1 MGKGQLYEG
10 VLFEGLDDATHITDD
25 YKQTTLRENR
35 GTSFASS
42 MLKEM
47 AATTGRHHTN
57 SDSFENI
64 MDAAKELEAM
74 LDEEITAENQYSMSE
89 KIMTGYATLLG
100 FCQGYLRTHSR
111 HRFST
116 RGRNRVKMVQE
127 IAANTE
133 REALAFNVEIMKFND
148 FGGGTTVRK
157 LHAGESPADV
167 IHNDASEFSLDT
179 QEGRGEDWISLG
191 VTGAEMRDRLS
202 KEGRVSADN
211 INIIATI
218 IEVYERNAKL
228 QNYDEDGNPTMKDLS
243 FMMSGNLQSL
253 LKICRDKQNS
263 PILQELAG
271 KIETRLSIPAFE
283 PRDDQR
289 GSIQSFRNSSMVG
302 DLTTD
307 MRHAMENQLAAD
319 AFPEYK
325 LFTHEEAIAI
335 GTTTRANQDDE
346 VRKQL
351 YGTDRQANI
360 VDFGLAHGYIQTS
373 NSSVINQYMR
383 EKNFGSISYDSHKT
397 VGMLDQATKETKL
410 PHKSRFFRMVN
421 LSFVT
426 GALGIAVDFQKG
438 ITPEQLAQINTMS
451 GKIITDAGYMSVGY
465 QIDSQFADSPVMLTL
480 LCDEGTPV
488 MVTDNFAESE
498 LVFPRN
504 TSYMILGVIPH
515 NDQDSHKLV
524 IGSNIQPQNKDA
536 PQFNVS
542 FNGVEI
548 ICKVQNSKGNPDIK
562 SQSAGAF
569 GDFKSKQ
576 QSYEG
581 YFGQHDDVHRPA
593 YLKMANADKASLTP
607 EEAAA
612 MDEYTTDSGDINR
625 RLRGQDDVDD
635 ELQHTVSTIKGAMAK
650 HPLPVEL
657 TTFRGVDDGML
668 TYLLNTCD
676 GISPEDK
683 DNCLAEDGSIDHEK
697 MFSTGAY
704 KCFEG
709 CLYRDAAFVSTS
721 TNRFFAKRWAN
732 DITNDGLARK
742 YQRMADAET
751 DPTRKKELKKQASIT
766 GDKGSKA
773 HFQDITG
780 SHIFI
785 MNLKKGT
792 RGMFSD
798 TMYTKNG
805 VGRGQ
810 DEFTLDSGYMY
821 KITNVT
827 PAAKGQYEFTVEVV
841 L

>member
-1 MGKGQLYEG
+1 MVIMAGGIGSRFWPLSTPEFPKQFIDILGCGRTLIQLTVDRFKGICPERNFWVVTNRSYVDIVKEQIPGIPAGHILAEPAARNTAPCIAWACWSIRQ
-10 VLFEGLDDATHITDD
+10 EDPDA
-25 YKQTTLRENR
+25 
-35 GTSFASS
+35 
-42 MLKEM
+42 
-47 AATTGRHHTN
+47 
-57 SDSFENI
+57 
-64 MDAAKELEAM
+64 
-74 LDEEITAENQYSMSE
+74 
-89 KIMTGYATLLG
+89 
-100 FCQGYLRTHSR
+100 
-111 HRFST
+111 
-116 RGRNRVKMVQE
+116 
-127 IAANTE
+127 
-133 REALAFNVEIMKFND
+133 NVVV
-148 FGGGTTVRK
+148 T
-157 LHAGESPADV
+157 PADAVVMNPVEFQRV
-167 IHNDASEFSLDT
+167 IKGALEFTSGHDF
-179 QEGRGEDWISLG
+179 I
-191 VTGAEMRDRLS
+191 VTIGIKPNR
-202 KEGRVSADN
+202 
-211 INIIATI
+211 
-218 IEVYERNAKL
+218 
-228 QNYDEDGNPTMKDLS
+228 
-243 FMMSGNLQSL
+243 
-253 LKICRDKQNS
+253 
-263 PILQELAG
+263 
-271 KIETRLSIPAFE
+271 
-283 PRDDQR
+283 
-289 GSIQSFRNSSMVG
+289 
-302 DLTTD
+302 
-307 MRHAMENQLAAD
+307 
-319 AFPEYK
+319 PE
-325 LFTHEEAIAI
+325 
-335 GTTTRANQDDE
+335 
-346 VRKQL
+346 
-351 YGTDRQANI
+351 
-360 VDFGLAHGYIQTS
+360 
-373 NSSVINQYMR
+373 
-383 EKNFGSISYDSHKT
+383 
-397 VGMLDQATKETKL
+397 
-410 PHKSRFFRMVN
+410 
-421 LSFVT
+421 T